1 MLTKLFGGQ
10 KECPSQLLRAEID
23 IESELMQA
31 LAEVDE
37 DEPPDNGA
45 MDSEIPSEDE

>member
-10 KECPSQLLRAEID
+10 KEHPSQLLRAE